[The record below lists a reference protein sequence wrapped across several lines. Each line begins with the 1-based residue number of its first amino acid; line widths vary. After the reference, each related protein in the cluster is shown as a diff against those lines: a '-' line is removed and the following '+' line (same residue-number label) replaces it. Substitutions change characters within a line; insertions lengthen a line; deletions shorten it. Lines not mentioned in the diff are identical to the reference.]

1 MQTIEIS
8 DNFELESSEESI
20 KQGVK
25 NKIIEAS
32 KKVRNLSLE
41 SIHEVL
47 EDLSDEIRSAIS
59 MSSIDCYD
67 TLVEI
72 DSLCFEAEV
81 RSNFNY
87 EKELKDLAVFYEQ
100 EVLDDN

>member
-1 MQTIEIS
+1 MQSIEIS
-8 DNFELESSEESI
+8 DDFELESSEERI
-20 KQGVK
+20 KKGVK

-32 KKVRNLSLE
+32 EEVRNLSLE
-41 SIHEVL
+41 SIHKVL
-47 EDLSDEIRSAIS
+47 EELSDEIRTAIS
-59 MSSIDCYD
+59 ISSIDCYD

-87 EKELKDLAVFYEQ
+87 EKELKDLVLLYEQ